1 MKKLINTA
9 FVYAIIALA
18 SGVFYRE
25 FTRMNDYTG
34 KTSLAVAHVHLLV
47 LGSLMFLILVLF
59 ENAFK
64 ITKNKFFSKFYIIY
78 NAGLIFMTGMFI
90 WRGVDQVLGLN
101 GGAMISGIAGLSH
114 IIITV
119 GIIMMFIVLRNEV
132 IKAEEASK

>member
-1 MKKLINTA
+1 MKKLMNTA
-9 FVYAIIALA
+9 FIYAIIALA

-25 FTRMNDYTG
+25 FTRISNYTD
-34 KTSLAVAHVHLLV
+34 KTSLTVAHVHLLA

-59 ENAFK
+59 EKAFK
-64 ITKNKFFSKFYIIY
+64 ITKNKFFGKFYIIY
-78 NAGLIFMTGMFI
+78 NAGLVFMTGMFI

-114 IIITV
+114 IIFTV

-132 IKAEEASK
+132 IKAEEVK

>member
-1 MKKLINTA
+1 MKKLMNTA
-9 FVYAIIALA
+9 FIYAIIALA

-25 FTRMNDYTG
+25 FTRMSNYTG
-34 KTSLAVAHVHLLV
+34 KTSLAVAHVHLLA

-59 ENAFK
+59 EKEFK
-64 ITKNKFFSKFYIIY
+64 ITKNKFFGKFYIIY
-78 NAGLIFMTGMFI
+78 NAGLVFMTGMFI

-114 IIITV
+114 IIFTV

-132 IKAEEASK
+132 IKAEEVK

>member
-1 MKKLINTA
+1 MKKLMNTA
-9 FVYAIIALA
+9 FIYTIIALT

-25 FTRMNDYTG
+25 FTKINDYTG
-34 KTSLAVAHVHLLV
+34 KTSLGVAHVHLLA

-59 ENAFK
+59 EKEFK

-78 NAGLIFMTGMFI
+78 NAGLVFMTAMFI

-114 IIITV
+114 IIFTA
-119 GIIMMFIVLRNEV
+119 GIIIMFIVLRNEV
-132 IKAEEASK
+132 IKAEEAK

>member
-1 MKKLINTA
+1 MKKLMNTA
-9 FVYAIIALA
+9 FIYAIIALA

-25 FTRMNDYTG
+25 FTRISNYTG
-34 KTSLAVAHVHLLV
+34 KTSLAVAHVHLLA

-59 ENAFK
+59 EKAFK
-64 ITKNKFFSKFYIIY
+64 ITKNKFFGKFYIIY
-78 NAGLIFMTGMFI
+78 NAGLVFMTGMFI

-114 IIITV
+114 IIFTV

-132 IKAEEASK
+132 IKAEEVK

>member
-1 MKKLINTA
+1 MKKLMNTA
-9 FVYAIIALA
+9 FIYAIIALA

-25 FTRMNDYTG
+25 FTRMSNYTG
-34 KTSLAVAHVHLLV
+34 KTSLAVAHVHLLA

-59 ENAFK
+59 EKAFK
-64 ITKNKFFSKFYIIY
+64 ITKNKFFGKFYIIY
-78 NAGLIFMTGMFI
+78 NAGLVFMTGMFI

-114 IIITV
+114 IIFTV

-132 IKAEEASK
+132 IKAEEVK

>member
-1 MKKLINTA
+1 MKKLMNTA
-9 FVYAIIALA
+9 FIYAIIALA

-25 FTRMNDYTG
+25 FTRISNYTG
-34 KTSLAVAHVHLLV
+34 KTSLAVAHVHLLA

-59 ENAFK
+59 EKEFK
-64 ITKNKFFSKFYIIY
+64 ITKNKFFGKFYIIY
-78 NAGLIFMTGMFI
+78 NAGLVFMTGMFI

-114 IIITV
+114 IIFTV

-132 IKAEEASK
+132 IKAEEVK

>member
-1 MKKLINTA
+1 MKKLMNTA
-9 FVYAIIALA
+9 FIYAIIALA

-25 FTRMNDYTG
+25 FTRISNYTG
-34 KTSLAVAHVHLLV
+34 KTSLAVAHVHLLA

-59 ENAFK
+59 EKEFK
-64 ITKNKFFSKFYIIY
+64 ITKNKFFGKFYIIY
-78 NAGLIFMTGMFI
+78 NAGLVFMTGMFI

-114 IIITV
+114 IIFTV

-132 IKAEEASK
+132 IKAEKVK

>member
-1 MKKLINTA
+1 MKKLMNTA
-9 FVYAIIALA
+9 FIYAIIALA

-25 FTRMNDYTG
+25 FTRISNYTD
-34 KTSLAVAHVHLLV
+34 KTSLAVAHVHLLA

-59 ENAFK
+59 EKAFR
-64 ITKNKFFSKFYIIY
+64 ITKNKFFGKFYIIY
-78 NAGLIFMTGMFI
+78 NAGLVFMTGMFI

-114 IIITV
+114 IIFTV

-132 IKAEEASK
+132 IKAEEVK

>member
-1 MKKLINTA
+1 MKKLMNTA
-9 FVYAIIALA
+9 FIYAIIALA

-25 FTRMNDYTG
+25 FTRISNYTD
-34 KTSLAVAHVHLLV
+34 KTSLAVAHVHLLA

-59 ENAFK
+59 EKAFK
-64 ITKNKFFSKFYIIY
+64 ITKNKFFGKFYIIY
-78 NAGLIFMTGMFI
+78 NAGLVFMTGMFI

-114 IIITV
+114 IIFTV

-132 IKAEEASK
+132 IKAEEVK